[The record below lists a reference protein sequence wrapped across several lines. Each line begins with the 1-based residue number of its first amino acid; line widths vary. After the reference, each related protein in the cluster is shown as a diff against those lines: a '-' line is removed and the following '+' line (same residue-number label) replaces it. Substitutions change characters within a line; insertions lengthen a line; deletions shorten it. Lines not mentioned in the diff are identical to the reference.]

1 MGTLGNS
8 LTVVRERRRFGR
20 QCLFT
25 DRNEMILSIQPSGRM
40 RLKYILRNPINEGT
54 QLSDQ
59 MALSSIIT
67 HNVVLDSHGLNHY
80 EGGWNVK
87 EVNVMDEES
96 TMRYR
101 KKVERDDSWGI
112 EVNQLIRDVMTI
124 SSQNNSINIY
134 EDYFV
139 DLPEDLGS
147 GIKVQLD
154 ARGINVFHDLWLP
167 QRTLTMCEW
176 LNTDPNQFVL
186 SYINKKG
193 SGPKN
198 MMPDFGSDNS
208 NSFYVWDMDDPTRP
222 VAYYYAKN
230 LVQIAKVCMKNESFM
245 VGGLNNGQVCYWDTA
260 EMGAPKKVCPLEA
273 SHREETTAL
282 VWVHNK
288 SNTEFYSGSLDGSI
302 KYWDSRD
309 MMMPVNEV
317 LAEPF
322 PEAVQNRQDAHGV
335 MLMEFEYTIPVRYIV
350 CTDMGYVFVG
360 NRKGLTAT
368 ETITAAYPMFAGPIR
383 CVMRNPFFVK
393 NFLLIGDWRARI
405 WSEEVK
411 NCPSTFYFRSK
422 HQLLSGAW
430 STGRCSLFVTGDE
443 VGNVHFWD
451 LLMSH
456 QKPILTVKFPHAITS
471 LVFRPDGQVL
481 TVCLKNGDCFN
492 LRLEEGMQSATIKE
506 KSLIMA
512 MFEREISRCKLLEAR
527 EEEMKL
533 KKRLSTTVMQEETLS
548 AEKIDPK
555 KKKEKVQPV
564 KKELTELEMQEEE
577 ANAFVRLVESDTEFG
592 QAMLEFNEA
601 MDNIAA
607 KRSKRVFVVEHTVF
621 EVDHD
626 T

>member
-20 QCLFT
+20 QCLFS

-59 MALSSIIT
+59 IALSSVIT
-67 HNVVLDSHGLNHY
+67 HNVVLDSHGINHY
-80 EGGWNVK
+80 EGGWNIK

-139 DLPEDLGS
+139 DLEEDLAQ
-147 GIKVQLD
+147 GIKMRID
-154 ARGINVFHDLWLP
+154 AKGINVFHDLWQP
-167 QRTLTMCEW
+167 QRTLAMCEW
-176 LNTDPNQFVL
+176 LNNDANQFVL
-186 SYINKKG
+186 SYINDKG
-193 SGPKN
+193 KDVVN
-198 MMPDFGSDNS
+198 MLQDYGNDNS
-208 NSFYVWDMDDPTRP
+208 NAFYVWDVDDPTRP
-222 VAYYYAKN
+222 VAHYEANK

-245 VGGLNNGQVCYWDTA
+245 VGGLNNGQVCYWETA
-260 EMGAPKKVCPLEA
+260 DMGAPKKICPLEA

-282 VWVHNK
+282 CWVHNK

-302 KYWDSRD
+302 KYWDTRD

-322 PEAVQNRQDAHGV
+322 PELVQNRQDAHGV
-335 MLMEFEYTIPVRYIV
+335 TVMEFEYTIPVRYII

-360 NRKGLTAT
+360 NRKGLTPAD
-368 ETITAAYPMFAGPIR
+368 TITAAYPLFAGPIR
-383 CVMRNPFFVK
+383 SVMRNPFFVK

-443 VGNVHFWD
+443 RGNLNFWD
-451 LLMSH
+451 LLMSQ
-456 QKPILTVKFPHAITS
+456 QKPCMTVKFPHAITY
-471 LVFRPDGQVL
+471 LVFRPDGHLL
-481 TVCLKNGDCFN
+481 TVCLKNGDCMI
-492 LRLEEGMQSATIKE
+492 LRLEEGMRTATLKE

-533 KKRLSTTVMQEETLS
+533 KKRLSQTMPEEDVVS
-548 AEKIDPK
+548 ADKMDPK
-555 KKKEKVQPV
+555 KKKAPA
-564 KKELTELEMQEEE
+564 KKELTEADEDE
-577 ANAFVRLVESDTEFG
+577 ASAFIKMVENDIEFG

-601 MDNIAA
+601 MDAIAA

-621 EVDHD
+621 EVDQY

>member
-67 HNVVLDSHGLNHY
+67 HNVVLDSHGINHY
-80 EGGWNVK
+80 EGGWNIK

-101 KKVERDDSWGI
+101 KKVERDDSWGV

-124 SSQNNSINIY
+124 SCQNNAINIY
-134 EDYFV
+134 EDYFT
-139 DLPEDLGS
+139 DLAEDLGH
-147 GIKVQLD
+147 GIKMRLD
-154 ARGINVFHDLWLP
+154 ARGINVFHDLWVP
-167 QRTLTMCEW
+167 QRTLAMCEW
-176 LNTDPNQFVL
+176 LNNDPSQFVL
-186 SYINKKG
+186 SYINDKG
-193 SGPKN
+193 KELIN
-198 MMPDFGSDNS
+198 MMPDYGTGNP
-208 NSFYVWDMDDPTRP
+208 NTFYVWDVDDPTRP
-222 VAYYYAKN
+222 VAHYEANKR
-230 LVQIAKVCMKNESFM
+230 VQIARVCMKNESFM
-245 VGGLNNGQVCYWDTA
+245 VGGLNNGQVCYWETS

-282 VWVHNK
+282 CWVHNK
-288 SNTEFYSGSLDGSI
+288 SNTEFYTGSLDGSV
-302 KYWDSRD
+302 KYWDTRD

-317 LAEPF
+317 IAEPN
-322 PEAVQNRQDAHGV
+322 PELVQNRQNAHGV
-335 MLMEFEYTIPVRYIV
+335 TVMEFEYTIPVRYII

-360 NRKGLTAT
+360 NRKGLTPG
-368 ETITAAYPMFAGPIR
+368 ETITAAYPMFSGPIR
-383 CVMRNPFFVK
+383 SVMRNPFFVK

-443 VGNVHFWD
+443 RGNLHFWD

-456 QKPILTVKFPHAITS
+456 QKPCLTVKFPHAITY
-471 LVFRPDGQVL
+471 LVFRPDGHLL
-481 TVCLKNGDCFN
+481 TVCLKNGDCMI
-492 LRLEEGMQSATIKE
+492 LRLEEGMRSATIKE

-533 KKRLSTTVMQEETLS
+533 KKRLTMSVQEEEIVP

-555 KKKEKVQPV
+555 KKKGPV
-564 KKELTELEMQEEE
+564 KKDAAEIELQEDE
-577 ANAFVRLVESDTEFG
+577 ASAFVKLVENDTEFG

-601 MDNIAA
+601 MDAIAV

-621 EVDHD
+621 EVDQ
-626 T
+626 TA